1 MCSIH
6 LEQQAKKYRSASRK
20 DGPRGPPLALY
31 MDRPRKG
38 KGNIMSKQPRDDGNA
53 AIPVLGFKNNGGQ
66 QVPFTSSSSNVSQQ
80 IGSSTRVVT
89 LYSTKDA
96 FIETHGLTTVAA
108 TVTSGHFLPATVPYD
123 ISMGFETAAVNND
136 KFVSVLGSTESGVL
150 YISERI

>member
-1 MCSIH
+1 
-6 LEQQAKKYRSASRK
+6 
-20 DGPRGPPLALY
+20 
-31 MDRPRKG
+31 
-38 KGNIMSKQPRDDGNA
+38 MSKQPRDDGNDP
-53 AIPVLGFKNNGGQ
+53 IPVLGFKNNGGQ

-108 TVTSGHFLPATVPYD
+108 TTTSGHFLPATVPYD